1 MRRSFQGSSAGESR
15 DGPSAWGGERGAAP
29 RTPAPRW
36 VFLGGLVLLTAGCSG
51 GGGGGGGPV
60 VAQISPRDAANQAL
74 AEYDANKDGAL
85 DAKELEAC
93 PGLLSALKRADKNND
108 SRLTADEVAD
118 RLTFFQQQGMQADVS
133 VEATL
138 DNRPLA
144 GATVTLVPEKFMG
157 PSVKPA
163 STVTDEMGSGYF
175 KVEGSDFVEVALGY
189 YRVQVSKNAQGR
201 ETVPAKYNTKTVLGQ
216 EIAPDVE
223 GRGSANIVR
232 LRLTS
237 R

>member
-1 MRRSFQGSSAGESR
+1 MGGCFHTSSTRESR
-15 DGPSAWGGERGAAP
+15 HSPAARGAA
-29 RTPAPRW
+29 RRAARRMPAPC
-36 VFLGGLVLLTAGCSG
+36 LGLLGALILLAAGCSG
-51 GGGGGGGPV
+51 GATAVP
-60 VAQISPRDAANQAL
+60 QISPRETADQAL

-93 PGLLSALKRADKNND
+93 PALRGAVKRVDKNGD
-108 SRLTADEVAD
+108 GLLTADELAD
-118 RLTFFQQQGMQADVS
+118 RLTIFQQQGMLSDVT
-133 VEATL
+133 VEVTL

-157 PSVKPA
+157 TSYKPA
-163 STVTDEMGSGYF
+163 TATTDETGTGYF
-175 KVEGSDFVEVALGY
+175 ETEGAGPSVALGY

-201 ETVPAKYNTKTVLGQ
+201 EVVPAKYSAQSVLGQ

-223 GRGSANIVR
+223 GRGSTNTVR